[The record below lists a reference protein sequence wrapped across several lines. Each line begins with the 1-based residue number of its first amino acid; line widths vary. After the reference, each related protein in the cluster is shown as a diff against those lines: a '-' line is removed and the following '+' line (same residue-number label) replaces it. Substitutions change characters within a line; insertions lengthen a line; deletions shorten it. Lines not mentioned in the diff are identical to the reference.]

1 MGGQSREEF
10 EKVEQSERRRRVG
23 ENDNKVKERIRR
35 VGISSSS
42 CWMGMKPSMVLE
54 NSNSYVNCPGLK
66 IG

>member
-1 MGGQSREEF
+1 M
-10 EKVEQSERRRRVG
+10 EQSERRRRVG